1 MNALKCLYALTSH
14 NNIEVLKI
22 AERTRLI
29 LPDSTIEEW
38 DKDLSKKLTSK
49 KFPTPTDSSYL
60 ILEMVKRGESR
71 GYLLLAIP
79 VKIDIPNDESG
90 FFLHP
95 NPIKPIQINPEYLLG
110 EHNEGKPEL
119 ILASSSNALEN
130 VAAYY
135 QLGTLKSWLKEA
147 KELFYHTCE
156 VSSLQELTKSI
167 SGQLGNNDLTA
178 QFSISSV
185 LDSEGSLTHISN
197 LYRGL
202 LADRAENWQHT
213 PLKKLLATLEGTSCS
228 QTVSTQFLETQTGWY
243 SGHIDS
249 SPIMGHMDTKTGEG
263 DPKKARELFPL
274 DNTQR
279 HAAIMARHLGACEAQ
294 HSELGH
300 ILAVSGPPGS
310 GKTSMLKAV
319 IAQESVLAALEGRP
333 CPIIVAAGATNQSV
347 KNVVSAFPD
356 VLHDDDDNF
365 ILYQRWL
372 PKINNYGSFLA
383 SNDALKKFTEE
394 EKAKTPV
401 IESFGKE
408 RPFVFGWTSVCE
420 ELNQLKSLPEHE
432 TYYLAKLQRH
442 CQKLGYPY
450 IDDIEQAKHYLHKY
464 LTEKSTEMLAV
475 AKHCVAQIRAGHF
488 EPKALFPISETYYSL
503 PYFVTVR
510 EEFSAWLQMDRT
522 SRGYLDIV
530 ARLNR
535 ERIRDEA
542 IPEVEYGEKLHGVTV
557 DIYIEH
563 LLDTSYRPLLFHIAA
578 RYWEAEYLL
587 SLRKSVLFAQTEDN
601 IIEGLRRICMVTPV
615 IISTLHMLPKLLQVK
630 SYTPGAI
637 QRSFVYGGIDLLIT
651 DESGQADIRLGLP
664 SMSLCRK
671 LISVGDISQL
681 EPVIDNKKDISA
693 YDDYSAWLKEGYSAK
708 QITRLIELG
717 FTPTSGSLLHLV
729 MHASTYSYQGAGFML
744 RGHYR
749 CFQKIIDYCNQMV
762 YDNKLFYLPSN
773 DKEIDREDLPAMAYV
788 ETPGSSETG
797 KGKKSKVNYQ
807 EANLIAEMV
816 VLRYRSWQER
826 LKKGDALPALAS
838 MLAIVTPFNKQP
850 EVIRAALYKT
860 NEAHGYVIPECE
872 IKDTTIDTIHKL
884 QGAEKDIVIFSGVQT
899 HSDSAKLFFEKQP
912 FLLNVAVSRAK
923 KSFIA
928 VICPK
933 LYQLNQGSF
942 DLRASKGLGNSVQFL
957 GRYLN
962 QHGKRLFPKHLFIV
976 EAKGKVTVLSRML
989 GQEYV
994 VYPTNGAVTK
1004 SGLQEDNVDTARR
1017 QLLPDYGLNN
1027 NGIQALDAIL
1037 TEGPKVKSIL
1047 LATDNDNVGETIA
1060 WHLFQHTKKIA
1071 PELTRKMI
1079 RVPLNAITQEHVNVA
1094 KDNPRDFDLNMVSA
1108 EISRDIID
1116 KWVAQRMYAVI
1127 QQYAPLKNKKAIGMG
1142 RVKAAVI
1149 DLLNKQKM
1157 EAERVRSTSINV
1169 TLSVNGRKI
1178 QGRLS
1183 NMSPND
1189 VIKFK
1194 NQLKDKNITSMVSDP
1209 ERYSFNKFESKF
1221 NSYSPPNRSTAGLLR
1236 YAYLNYKFPPSLTMA
1251 LLQRLYIGDNV

>member
-1 MNALKCLYALTSH
+1 MNALKSLYALTSH
-14 NNIEVLKI
+14 NNIEVLKS
-22 AERTRLI
+22 AERTRLT
-29 LPDSTIEEW
+29 LPKSIEEW
-38 DKDLSKKLTSK
+38 DQDLSQKLP
-49 KFPTPTDSSYL
+49 PTKLPMPNNSNYL

-79 VKIDIPNDESG
+79 VKIDIPNDKSG

-95 NPIKPIQINPEYLLG
+95 NPIKPIQINPEYLVG
-110 EHNEGKPEL
+110 EHNESKPEL
-119 ILASSSNALEN
+119 ILASSLNALQN

-135 QLGTLKSWLKEA
+135 QLGTSSSWLKKA
-147 KELFYHTCE
+147 KQLFYDTCE
-156 VSSLQELTKSI
+156 VSSLQELTKLI
-167 SGQLGNNDLTA
+167 SGQLGNIELTV
-178 QFSISSV
+178 QLSISSV
-185 LDSEGSLTHISN
+185 VESEGSLTHISN
-197 LYRGL
+197 LYKGL
-202 LADRAENWQHT
+202 LADRAEDWQHT
-213 PLKKLLATLEGTSCS
+213 PLKKLLATIEGISCS
-228 QTVSTQFLETQTGWY
+228 QALSTDTLEAQTGWY
-243 SGHIDS
+243 SGNIS
-249 SPIMGHMDTKTGEG
+249 SSSIMGHMDTNTGES

-279 HAAIMARHLGACEAQ
+279 HASIIARQLDAARP
-294 HSELGH
+294 ELGK

-319 IAQESVLAALEGRP
+319 IAQESVLAALEERP

-356 VLHDDDDNF
+356 VLHDDNDDF

-383 SNDALKKFTEE
+383 SNDALKKLTEE

-401 IESFGKE
+401 IDAFGKE
-408 RPFVFGWTSVCE
+408 KPFVFGWTNVCE
-420 ELNQLKSLPEHE
+420 ELNQLKFLPEHE
-432 TYYLAKLQRH
+432 AYYLAKLQLH
-442 CQKLGYPY
+442 CQKLGQAY
-450 IDDIEQAKHYLHKY
+450 IDNIEQAKLYLHRY
-464 LTEKSTEMLAV
+464 LTEISRDMHAT
-475 AKHCVAQIRAGHF
+475 AKYCVTQIRAGHV
-488 EPKALFPISETYYSL
+488 EPSNLFSISDTFYSL
-503 PYFVTVR
+503 PYFTTAR
-510 EEFSAWLQMDRT
+510 EEFSAWLQMDKT

-542 IPEVEYGEKLHGVTV
+542 IPEAEYGEKLHDVTV

-587 SLRKSVLFAQTEDN
+587 SLRKSVLFAQTEEN

-615 IISTLHMLPKLLQVK
+615 VISTLHMLPKLMQVK
-630 SYTPGAI
+630 SYTPGSI

-664 SMSLCRK
+664 SMALCRK

-693 YDDYSAWLKEGYSAK
+693 YDDYSAWLKQGYSAE

-729 MHASTYSYQGAGFML
+729 RHSSTYSYQGAGFML

-762 YDNKLFYLPSN
+762 YDNKLFYLPNN
-773 DKEIDREDLPAMAYV
+773 DKEVDPEDLPAMAYV
-788 ETPGSSETG
+788 ETPGSSEAG
-797 KGKKSKVNYQ
+797 GGKKSKVNYK

-816 VLRYRSWQER
+816 VLRYQSWRER
-826 LKKGDALPALAS
+826 LKKGDALPTLSS

-850 EVIRAALYKT
+850 EAIRDALYKT
-860 NEAHGYVIPECE
+860 NKAHGCVIPECE

-899 HSDSAKLFFEKQP
+899 HSDSARLFFEKQP
-912 FLLNVAVSRAK
+912 YLLNVAVSRAK

-933 LYQLNQGSF
+933 LYNLNQASF
-942 DLRASKGLGNSVQFL
+942 EPQKSQDLRDSVHFL
-957 GRYLN
+957 GHYLN
-962 QHGKRLFPKHLFIV
+962 KHGKRLFPKHLFIV
-976 EAKGKVTVLSRML
+976 EAKGKVSVLTQML

-1004 SGLQEDNVDTARR
+1004 SGLQEDSIETARR

-1027 NGIQALDAIL
+1027 NGTRALDVIL

-1071 PELTRKMI
+1071 PELARKMI
-1079 RVPLNAITQEHVNVA
+1079 RVPLNAITEEHVSLA
-1094 KDNPRDFDLNMVSA
+1094 KENPRDFDLQMVSA

-1116 KWVAQRMYAVI
+1116 KWIAQRMYSVI
-1127 QQYAPLKNKKAIGMG
+1127 QQHAPLKNKKAIGMG
-1142 RVKAAVI
+1142 RVKAAVL
-1149 DLLNKQKM
+1149 DLLSKQKM
-1157 EAERVRSTSINV
+1157 EAERIRSTSINV

-1183 NMSPND
+1183 NMPPND

-1194 NQLKDKNITSMVSDP
+1194 NQLKDKNITSMTSDP
-1209 ERYSFNKFESKF
+1209 DRYSFNRLESKL

-1251 LLQRLYIGDNV
+1251 LLQRLYIGDDV

>member
-1 MNALKCLYALTSH
+1 MNALKSLYALTSH
-14 NNIEVLKI
+14 NNIEVLKN
-22 AERTRLI
+22 AERIRLM
-29 LPDSTIEEW
+29 LPESIEEW
-38 DKDLSKKLTSK
+38 DNDLSQKLTSK
-49 KFPTPTDSSYL
+49 KLPTPNGSSYL

-79 VKIDIPNDESG
+79 VKIDIPNDKSG

-110 EHNEGKPEL
+110 EHNESKPEV

-130 VAAYY
+130 IAVYY
-135 QLGTLKSWLKEA
+135 QLGTSKSWLKEA

-156 VSSLQELTKSI
+156 VSSLLELTKSI
-167 SGQLGNNDLTA
+167 SGQLSNVDLTV

-185 LDSEGSLTHISN
+185 LDSGGSLTHISN

-202 LADRAENWQHT
+202 LSDRAEDWQHT
-213 PLKKLLATLEGTSCS
+213 PLKKLLTTLEGNSYS
-228 QTVSTQFLETQTGWY
+228 ETVSTQYLEAQTGWY
-243 SGHIDS
+243 SGHIGS
-249 SPIMGHMDTKTGEG
+249 SAIMGHMDTRTGDS
-263 DPKKARELFPL
+263 DPEKARELFPL

-279 HAAIMARHLGACEAQ
+279 HASIMARHLGAFDEQ
-294 HSELGH
+294 HPELGQV
-300 ILAVSGPPGS
+300 LAVSGPPGS

-319 IAQESVLAALEGRP
+319 IAQESVIAALEGRP

-356 VLHDDDDNF
+356 VLHDDDDDF

-383 SNDALKKFTEE
+383 SSDALKKFTEE
-394 EKAKTPV
+394 ERAKTPV
-401 IESFGKE
+401 IEAFGKE
-408 RPFVFGWTSVCE
+408 KPFVFGWTSVCE
-420 ELNQLKSLPEHE
+420 ELNHLKSLPDHE
-432 TYYLAKLQRH
+432 AYYLTKLQLH
-442 CQKLGYPY
+442 CQRLGLPH
-450 IDDIEQAKHYLHKY
+450 IDHIEQAKRYLHKY
-464 LTEKSTEMLAV
+464 LTDQSAEMLAV
-475 AKHCVAQIRAGHF
+475 AKHCVAQIRAGHV
-488 EPKALFPISETYYSL
+488 EPSALFPISDTHYCL
-503 PYFVTVR
+503 PYFVTAR

-530 ARLNR
+530 ERLNR
-535 ERIRDEA
+535 ERIKDEA
-542 IPEVEYGEKLHGVTV
+542 IPEAKFGEKLHDVTV

-587 SLRKSVLFAQTEDN
+587 SLRNSVLFAQTEEN

-615 IISTLHMLPKLLQVK
+615 VISTLHMLPKLLQVK
-630 SYTPGAI
+630 SYTPGSI

-729 MHASTYSYQGAGFML
+729 THASTYSYQGAGFML

-762 YDNKLFYLPSN
+762 YDNKLFYLPNN
-773 DKEIDREDLPAMAYV
+773 DKEVDPEDLPAMAYV
-788 ETPGSSETG
+788 ETPGSSEAG
-797 KGKKSKVNYQ
+797 KGKKSKVNYA

-850 EVIRAALYKT
+850 EVIRDALYKT
-860 NEAHGYVIPECE
+860 NEAHGHLIPKSE
-872 IKDTTIDTIHKL
+872 IEDTTIDTIHKL

-899 HSDSAKLFFEKQP
+899 HSDSARLFFEKQP

-933 LYQLNQGSF
+933 LYHLNQVSF
-942 DLRASKGLGNSVQFL
+942 DPQTSQGSRNSVHFL
-957 GRYLN
+957 GHYLN

-976 EAKGKVTVLSRML
+976 EAKGKVSVLTRML

-1004 SGLQEDNVDTARR
+1004 SGLQEDSVETARR
-1017 QLLPDYGLNN
+1017 QLLPDYGLNS
-1027 NGIQALDAIL
+1027 NGTQALDAIL
-1037 TEGPKVKSIL
+1037 TEGQKVKSIL

-1071 PELTRKMI
+1071 PELARKMI
-1079 RVPLNAITQEHVNVA
+1079 RVPLNAITKEHVSGA

-1127 QQYAPLKNKKAIGMG
+1127 QQHAPLKNKKSIGMG
-1142 RVKAAVI
+1142 RVKAAVL
-1149 DLLNKQKM
+1149 DLLVKKKM
-1157 EAERVRSTSINV
+1157 EVERVRSTSINV
-1169 TLSVNGRKI
+1169 TLSVNERKI

-1183 NMSPND
+1183 NMSPDD

-1194 NQLKDKNITSMVSDP
+1194 KQLEDKKITSMASDP
-1209 ERYSFNKFESKF
+1209 ERYSFNKLESKLT
-1221 NSYSPPNRSTAGLLR
+1221 SYSPPNRSTAGLLR
-1236 YAYLNYKFPPSLTMA
+1236 YAYLNYKFSPSLTMT

>member
-29 LPDSTIEEW
+29 LPDSIEEW
-38 DKDLSKKLTSK
+38 DKDLSQKLTSK
-49 KFPTPTDSSYL
+49 KLPTPNGSSYL

-79 VKIDIPNDESG
+79 VKIDIPNDKSG

-110 EHNEGKPEL
+110 EHNESKPEL
-119 ILASSSNALEN
+119 ILANSSNALEN

-167 SGQLGNNDLTA
+167 SGQLGNFDLTV

-197 LYRGL
+197 LYKGL
-202 LADRAENWQHT
+202 LADRAEDWQHT

-228 QTVSTQFLETQTGWY
+228 QTVSTQFLEAQTGWY
-243 SGHIDS
+243 SGNIGS
-249 SPIMGHMDTKTGEG
+249 SAIMGHMDTKTGEG

-356 VLHDDDDNF
+356 VLHDDDDDF

-383 SNDALKKFTEE
+383 SNDALKKLTEE

-401 IESFGKE
+401 IDAFGKE
-408 RPFVFGWTSVCE
+408 KPFVFGWTNVCE
-420 ELNQLKSLPEHE
+420 ELNHLKSLPEHE
-432 TYYLAKLQRH
+432 AYYLAKLQLH
-442 CQKLGYPY
+442 CQRLEHPH
-450 IDDIEQAKHYLHKY
+450 IDNIEQAKRYLHKY
-464 LTEKSTEMLAV
+464 LTEQSTEMLAA
-475 AKHCVAQIRAGHF
+475 AKHCVAQIRAGHV
-488 EPKALFPISETYYSL
+488 EPSTLFPISDSYYSL
-503 PYFVTVR
+503 PYFATAR

-542 IPEVEYGEKLHGVTV
+542 IPEAEYGEKLHGVTV

-587 SLRKSVLFAQTEDN
+587 SLRNSVLFAQTEEN

-615 IISTLHMLPKLLQVK
+615 VISTLHMLPKLLQIK
-630 SYTPGAI
+630 SYTPGSI

-651 DESGQADIRLGLP
+651 DESGQADIRLSLP

-671 LISVGDISQL
+671 LISVGDVSQL

-729 MHASTYSYQGAGFML
+729 MHASTYSYQGVGFML

-773 DKEIDREDLPAMAYV
+773 NKEVDPEDLPAMAYV
-788 ETPGSSETG
+788 ETPGSSEAG
-797 KGKKSKVNYQ
+797 KGKKSKVNYE

-850 EVIRAALYKT
+850 EAIRDALYKI
-860 NEAHGYVIPECE
+860 NEAHGHLIPECE

-899 HSDSAKLFFEKQP
+899 HSDSARLFFEKQP

-933 LYQLNQGSF
+933 LYHLNQVSF
-942 DLRASKGLGNSVQFL
+942 DPQTSQGSRNSVHFL

-976 EAKGKVTVLSRML
+976 EAKGKVSVLTRML

-1004 SGLQEDNVDTARR
+1004 SGLQEDSVETARR
-1017 QLLPDYGLNN
+1017 QLLPDYGLNS
-1027 NGIQALDAIL
+1027 NGTRALDVIL

-1071 PELTRKMI
+1071 PELARKMI
-1079 RVPLNAITQEHVNVA
+1079 RVPLNAITQEHVSVA
-1094 KDNPRDFDLNMVSA
+1094 KEKQRDFDLHMVSA

-1127 QQYAPLKNKKAIGMG
+1127 QQHAPLKNKKAIGMG
-1142 RVKAAVI
+1142 RVKAAVL

-1169 TLSVNGRKI
+1169 TLSVNGRRIK
-1178 QGRLS
+1178 GRLS
-1183 NMSPND
+1183 DISPND

-1194 NQLKDKNITSMVSDP
+1194 NQLKDKNITSMTSAPD
-1209 ERYSFNKFESKF
+1209 RYSFNKLESKL

-1236 YAYLNYKFPPSLTMA
+1236 YAYLNYKFSPSLTMA